1 MKRVFVLLYFTKVA
15 LWCYTGAMSI
25 LKEIV
30 RDDFLF
36 HYAEDLLPGRTY
48 TKHCHF
54 LYEAYLLL
62 EGRVDYTVGGAV
74 YALKAYDMLLI
85 PPQVFHCADVRGE
98 GAYRRCV
105 LDFSDAFLPR
115 PKREALKN
123 FPVLYHLDADHR
135 IAALFARLM
144 DYADKLNAEET
155 AVIAAAYPAEL
166 LLLIER
172 FAAADRDAVLLD
184 KTPPQTV
191 CDAIALIN
199 DRVTKPLD
207 LNGIAAELFV
217 SKYYLCHAFKKYVG
231 LGLMEYA
238 RSRKLEGARLLI
250 EAGIRPKAAA
260 ETYAFPNYTTFY
272 RAYVAAY
279 GIPPTR
285 TPR

>member
-1 MKRVFVLLYFTKVA
+1 
-15 LWCYTGAMSI
+15 MSI

-30 RDDFLF
+30 REDFMF
-36 HYAEDLLPGRTY
+36 HYAEDRLSGRTY

-62 EGRVDYTVGGAV
+62 EGRVDYTVGDAV
-74 YALKAYDMLLI
+74 YALKPYDMLLI
-85 PPQVFHCADVRGE
+85 PPQVFHVAGVRGD

-105 LDFSDAFLPR
+105 LDFSDAQFP
-115 PKREALKN
+115 PEKREALKN
-123 FPVLYHLDADHR
+123 LPVLYHLDENHR
-135 IAALFARLM
+135 IAALFSRLL
-144 DYADKLNAEET
+144 DYADALDPNEID
-155 AVIAAAYPAEL
+155 VIAKNYPSEL
-166 LLLIER
+166 LILIER
-172 FAAADRDAVLLD
+172 FAAADRDAVISGQ
-184 KTPPQTV
+184 TPPQVV
-191 CDAIALIN
+191 CDAIALVN
-199 DRVTKPLD
+199 DRVTQPLD
-207 LNGIAAELFV
+207 LDAIARELFV
-217 SKYYLCHAFKKYVG
+217 SKYYLCHAFKKHVG

-250 EAGIRPKAAA
+250 EAGIRPLVAA